1 MILNKIRRR
10 STVGTH
16 NFSIGDGLSI
26 SDDLCVVLRY
36 NRFFVSEDICLMLY
50 VFLKDMWDILRL
62 RYKNPADY
70 FYTLPVILAILLLL
84 GMINAADMSPLL
96 GVSTAAV
103 VFGVLATVIRW
114 LILSRVMRYV
124 LSIKGAPRLPLWGFI
139 LASEAL
145 MIPAL
150 LVFYIPQITPLLM
163 FWKTWAFG
171 AQAVGLMKMG
181 QVKVWTVFKGYLLYF
196 CCMVLIIG
204 ILIQLF
210 TLAGWFDK
218 ATLMQ
223 NFNALMTAMEQAK

>member
-1 MILNKIRRR
+1 M
-10 STVGTH
+10 
-16 NFSIGDGLSI
+16 I

-50 VFLKDMWDILRL
+50 DFLKDMWDILRL

-84 GMINAADMSPLL
+84 GMINAADMSTLL
-96 GVSTAAV
+96 GVSTAAA
-103 VFGVLATVIRW
+103 VFGVLVTVIKW
-114 LILSRVMRYV
+114 LILSRVMRHV
-124 LSIKGAPRLPLWGFI
+124 LSRNGVMRHVLSRNGAPRLPLWGFI

-150 LVFYIPQITPLLM
+150 LVFYVPQITPLLM
-163 FWKTWAFG
+163 FWKTWVFWV
-171 AQAVGLMKMG
+171 QAVGLMQMG

-223 NFNALMTAMEQAK
+223 NFNALTAAMEQAR

>member
-10 STVGTH
+10 STIGTH
-16 NFSIGDGLSI
+16 NCSIEDGLSI

-50 VFLKDMWDILRL
+50 DFLKDMWDILRL

-84 GMINAADMSPLL
+84 GMINAADMSTLL

-103 VFGVLATVIRW
+103 VFGVLVTVIKW

-124 LSIKGAPRLPLWGFI
+124 LSGNGAPRLPLWGFI

-145 MIPAL
+145 MIPEL
-150 LVFYIPQITPLLM
+150 LVFYVPQITPLLM
-163 FWKTWAFG
+163 FWKTWVFWV
-171 AQAVGLMKMG
+171 QAVGLMQMG

-223 NFNALMTAMEQAK
+223 NFNALTAAMEQAR

>member
-1 MILNKIRRR
+1 
-10 STVGTH
+10 
-16 NFSIGDGLSI
+16 
-26 SDDLCVVLRY
+26 
-36 NRFFVSEDICLMLY
+36 MLY
-50 VFLKDMWDILRL
+50 SFLTDMWDILRL

-103 VFGVLATVIRW
+103 VFGVLVTVIRW

-124 LSIKGAPRLPLWGFI
+124 LSINGAPRLPFWGFI

-163 FWKTWAFG
+163 FWKTWAFW

-196 CCMVLIIG
+196 CCMVVIIG
-204 ILIQLF
+204 IFIQLF

-223 NFNALMTAMEQAK
+223 NFNALMAAMEQAR

>member
-1 MILNKIRRR
+1 
-10 STVGTH
+10 
-16 NFSIGDGLSI
+16 
-26 SDDLCVVLRY
+26 
-36 NRFFVSEDICLMLY
+36 MLY
-50 VFLKDMWDILRL
+50 SFLTDMWDILRL

-70 FYTLPVILAILLLL
+70 FYMLPVILAILLLL
-84 GMINAADMSPLL
+84 GMINAADMSTLL
-96 GVSTAAV
+96 GVSTATV
-103 VFGVLATVIRW
+103 VFGVLVTVIKW
-114 LILSRVMRYV
+114 LILSRVMRHV
-124 LSIKGAPRLPLWGFI
+124 LSRNGAPRLPLWGFI

-150 LVFYIPQITPLLM
+150 LVF
-163 FWKTWAFG
+163 WKTWAFG

-181 QVKVWTVFKGYLLYF
+181 QVKVWTIFKGYLLYF

-223 NFNALMTAMEQAK
+223 NFNALTAAMEQAR

>member
-1 MILNKIRRR
+1 MVFNEIHQILAIDA
-10 STVGTH
+10 H
-16 NFSIGDGLSI
+16 NFFLRGGLLI

-50 VFLKDMWDILRL
+50 DFLKDMWDILRL

-84 GMINAADMSPLL
+84 GMINAADMSTLL
-96 GVSTAAV
+96 GVSTAAA
-103 VFGVLATVIRW
+103 VFGVLVTVIKW

-124 LSIKGAPRLPLWGFI
+124 LSGNGAPRLPLWGFI

-150 LVFYIPQITPLLM
+150 LVFYVPQITPLLM

-196 CCMVLIIG
+196 CCMVVIIG
-204 ILIQLF
+204 IFIQLF

-223 NFNALMTAMEQAK
+223 NFNALTAAMEQAR

>member
-1 MILNKIRRR
+1 MILNKIRRI
-10 STVGTH
+10 STVSTH

-50 VFLKDMWDILRL
+50 DFLKDMWDILRL

-96 GVSTAAV
+96 GASTAAV
-103 VFGVLATVIRW
+103 VFGVLVTVIRW

-124 LSIKGAPRLPLWGFI
+124 LSINSAPRLPLWGFI

-196 CCMVLIIG
+196 CCMVVIIG
-204 ILIQLF
+204 IFIQLF

-223 NFNALMTAMEQAK
+223 NFNALMAAMEQAR

>member
-1 MILNKIRRR
+1 MIFNEIRRI
-10 STVGTH
+10 STVGIH

-103 VFGVLATVIRW
+103 VFGVLVTVIKW

-124 LSIKGAPRLPLWGFI
+124 LSINGAPRLPLWGFI

-145 MIPAL
+145 MIPTL
-150 LVFYIPQITPLLM
+150 LVFYIPQSAPLLM
-163 FWKTWAFG
+163 VWKTWAFWT
-171 AQAVGLMKMG
+171 QAVGLMRIG
-181 QVKVWTVFKGYLLYF
+181 QVKVWAVLKGYFLSF
-196 CCMVLIIG
+196 CCFVVISG
-204 ILIQLF
+204 ILLNLF
-210 TLAGWFDK
+210 TLAGWLDK
-218 ATLMQ
+218 ATLMH
-223 NFNALMTAMEQAK
+223 NFEALMTSMEQAR

>member
-1 MILNKIRRR
+1 MILNKIRRI
-10 STVGTH
+10 STVSTH

-50 VFLKDMWDILRL
+50 DFLKDMWDILRL

-84 GMINAADMSPLL
+84 GMINAADMSTLL
-96 GVSTAAV
+96 GVSTAAA
-103 VFGVLATVIRW
+103 VFGVLVTVIKW

-124 LSIKGAPRLPLWGFI
+124 LSGNGAPRLPLWGFI

-145 MIPAL
+145 MIPEL
-150 LVFYIPQITPLLM
+150 LVFYVPQITPLLM
-163 FWKTWAFG
+163 FWKTWVFWV
-171 AQAVGLMKMG
+171 QAVGLMQMG

-223 NFNALMTAMEQAK
+223 NFNALTAAMEQAR

>member
-1 MILNKIRRR
+1 MILNKIRRI

-103 VFGVLATVIRW
+103 VFGVLVTIIRW

-124 LSIKGAPRLPLWGFI
+124 LSINGAPRLSLWGFI

-196 CCMVLIIG
+196 CCMVVIIG
-204 ILIQLF
+204 IFIQLF
-210 TLAGWFDK
+210 TMAGWFDK

-223 NFNALMTAMEQAK
+223 NFNALMAAMEQAR

>member
-10 STVGTH
+10 STIGTH
-16 NFSIGDGLSI
+16 NCSIEDGLSI

-50 VFLKDMWDILRL
+50 DFLKDMWDILRL

-84 GMINAADMSPLL
+84 GMINAADMSTLL
-96 GVSTAAV
+96 GVSTAAA
-103 VFGVLATVIRW
+103 VFGVLVTVIKW

-124 LSIKGAPRLPLWGFI
+124 LSGNGAPRLPLWGFI

-145 MIPAL
+145 MIPEL
-150 LVFYIPQITPLLM
+150 LVFYVPQITPLLM
-163 FWKTWAFG
+163 FWKTWVFWV
-171 AQAVGLMKMG
+171 QAVGLMQMG

-223 NFNALMTAMEQAK
+223 NFNALTAAMEQAR